1 MEPEGRQTQFLYDTR
16 AEPYL
21 RKWQHV
27 FQNPYASAST
37 YFRQKLFERAFSLLD
52 LQPGETF
59 LDLGCGTSTAL
70 SQLKPRGARLH
81 GMDLSLTMLKT
92 GREFHGLQEDVR
104 YVQADALHC
113 PFQPGAFDKILS
125 IEVETY
131 VRNRKEFLQG
141 VYESLRSG
149 GTAVLSVTNLLSFD
163 LFPARYS
170 LRRCLGRIRRE
181 EYPRFFH
188 TKGALVRM
196 LRDLQVSFTIE
207 PFGWYNSGLEYLLGK
222 ASTKRFFERYDS
234 LEGLLRSVPGAGYLS
249 NIFLL
254 CLRKTP
260 TRHSSLQR
268 DQVYRSQKSIA

>member
-1 MEPEGRQTQFLYDTR
+1 MEPEGRQTQALYETR

-27 FQNPYASAST
+27 FQNPYVSAST

-70 SQLKPRGARLH
+70 SQLKAGGARLH

-92 GREFHGLQEDVR
+92 GRQVHGLQDAVR

-113 PFQPGAFDKILS
+113 PFQPATFQKILC

-131 VRNRKEFLQG
+131 VKNRRQFFQG
-141 VYESLRSG
+141 VYESLRPG

-170 LRRCLGRIRRE
+170 FRRWLGRIRE
-181 EYPRFFH
+181 GEYPRFFH
-188 TKGALVRM
+188 TKVAIIQL
-196 LRDLQVSFTIE
+196 LRDLHVSFTIE
-207 PFGWYNSGLEYLLGK
+207 PFGWYNAWLEYLWGN
-222 ASTKRFFERYDS
+222 ASTKRFFDRY
-234 LEGLLRSVPGAGYLS
+234 EAFEAFVRRVPGASHLS
-249 NIFLL
+249 NVLL
-254 CLRKTP
+254 LRLRKSRMEASESALLLLSELP
-260 TRHSSLQR
+260 
-268 DQVYRSQKSIA
+268 I